1 MKETIIDKL
10 LNRAVDTANR
20 MNEQAKDGDIMRNN
34 VNCGALTE
42 IIYMLNQIGIDIEEC
57 TWKDGDYFK
66 CAKIKVSGKELIS
79 FED

>member
-10 LNRAVDTANR
+10 LNRAVDTASR
-20 MNEQAKDGDIMRNN
+20 MNQQAKDGDRMRNN

-42 IIYMLNQIGIDIEEC
+42 IIHMLNQIGIDVEEC

-66 CAKIKVSGKELIS
+66 CAKIKVSGKELVS